1 MKNTILG
8 SLLVSALVL
17 GTFGISVFA
26 ADTNDNSMSGK
37 TQGDVT
43 FTQGDTP
50 GGPTDPKDP
59 DTPVI
64 PDKPIKPI
72 PTVDGVSLVH
82 APSFSFGDVK
92 VSPTGDQYPVLESQ
106 FYSAANE
113 DGTPDKS
120 TGYFAPDFM
129 QVVDL
134 SGKDTIK
141 WDIKVKHEGFF
152 KAQKDEKTYELKNT
166 SIHLLGQTISNSNN
180 AEGLAG
186 FSLDKEGKDGVKYA
200 QIPVADADLT
210 VLSSANPGATNNS
223 ITTNVFKHGYDTSVK
238 NETQG
243 KNTDV
248 LLDVPAGE
256 TPQAG
261 LQYSTDLIWT
271 LTVTP

>member
-8 SLLVSALVL
+8 SLLVSTLILGGFSITVL
-17 GTFGISVFA
+17 A
-26 ADTNDNSMSGK
+26 ADANDNSMSGK
-37 TQGDVT
+37 TKGDVT
-43 FTQGDTP
+43 FKQGDAP
-50 GGPTDPKDP
+50 GGPTDPNKP
-59 DTPVI
+59 DKPII
-64 PDKPIKPI
+64 PEKPIKPI

-106 FYSAANE
+106 FYTAANE

-166 SIHLLGQTISNSNN
+166 SIRLLGQTISNSNN

-186 FSLDKEGKDGVKYA
+186 FSLDKEDKGVKYA

-210 VLSSANPGATNNS
+210 VLSSSNPGATNNS
-223 ITTNVFKHGYDTSVK
+223 ITTNVFKNGYDASVK
-238 NETQG
+238 NDIQK
-243 KNTDV
+243 KNNDV

-256 TPQAG
+256 KPQAG